1 MVEDINKDR
10 RGGSPRIFSY
20 ARRGSTKK
28 IKGRL
33 LLTRYLDSAW
43 LLNVKKCYIHPFCLV
58 WPCVRWNFIYH
69 SKQKRGR
76 WIWKMNLSHIE
87 NENFQKEINDFW
99 REWKN
104 EKGKYEDVGLWWDI
118 GKTYIKRIAIEFSIK
133 KQKENCA
140 EKKKAKEDLRLE
152 REQTTT
158 RPGKNYR
165 LNCQVNGNWN
175 RKTKEN
181 FLSVHIMRS
190 LNQASGLQNT
200 SSTKSNVNKQNTVC
214 QP

>member
-1 MVEDINKDR
+1 
-10 RGGSPRIFSY
+10 
-20 ARRGSTKK
+20 
-28 IKGRL
+28 
-33 LLTRYLDSAW
+33 
-43 LLNVKKCYIHPFCLV
+43 
-58 WPCVRWNFIYH
+58 
-69 SKQKRGR
+69 
-76 WIWKMNLSHIE
+76 MNLSHIE
-87 NENFQKEINDFW
+87 NENFQKEIKDFW

-140 EKKKAKEDLRLE
+140 KKKKAKEDLRLE
-152 REQTTT
+152 REQPQQDRGRITELIAKLTEIELE
-158 RPGKNYR
+158 K
-165 LNCQVNGNWN
+165 Q
-175 RKTKEN
+175 RK